1 MKICPLFLV
10 VRRRALRTSRAA
22 AKSQHYE
29 ESKGLHLKKSSCGV
43 KRITRICRGH
53 IAFSERGQSVLA
65 QNPAQ
70 ISISLLLV
78 GSDPEF
84 MQETRHDLLRDLV
97 S

>member
-1 MKICPLFLV
+1 MQERVTTCCVTAKA
-10 VRRRALRTSRAA
+10 AL
-22 AKSQHYE
+22 
-29 ESKGLHLKKSSCGV
+29 
-43 KRITRICRGH
+43 ITRIRRGH

-84 MQETRHDLLRDLV
+84 MQKTRHDLLRDLV